1 MRSELLYVSS
11 ILLALAAMG
20 CSKSTIALHAPNCP
34 PSQARTDATRVEI
47 EPISIVADTHP
58 EVPGSRMFDPP
69 GPAHVLTGGMTT
81 ELLARALEGGEQGG
95 YVARCRLD
103 RFAMRTKSESALGRT
118 LASLYVDLGCDVS
131 RKADKAL
138 VWRGA
143 LRGRGA
149 AAADTSVFAN
159 DDQMLQSLADRL
171 MSDVSRELA
180 SDLAVRVL
188 SLKTK
193 SSGRVFANEA
203 AEREGAGIND
213 TSLGGAALS
222 ESQEAAKAAAASLRD
237 PDPMVRAA
245 AWNVIAMAA
254 APDEE
259 WVGGVD
265 DRIDDDAYVRF
276 FQYKAFARHG
286 SKATLSALRRAF
298 RVEPQELLEEF
309 LKDILTSEGLV
320 VRGGR
325 KASAET
331 NGTTTSP

>member
-1 MRSELLYVSS
+1 MRPDLLYVSS
-11 ILLALAAMG
+11 FFLALAAMG

-47 EPISIVADTHP
+47 EPISIVGDAHP
-58 EVPGSRMFDPP
+58 EVPGDWKFAPP
-69 GPAHVLTGGMTT
+69 GPAHVLTGGMST

-95 YVARCRLD
+95 YVAHCRLD
-103 RFAMRTKSESALGRT
+103 RFAMRTKTETTIGRT
-118 LASLYVDLGCDVS
+118 LASLYVDLACDVN
-131 RKADKAL
+131 RKADKAI

-143 LRGRGA
+143 LRGRGIS
-149 AAADTSVFAN
+149 AADSSVFLN

-188 SLKTK
+188 ALKTK

-213 TSLGGAALS
+213 TAMGGAALS
-222 ESQEAAKAAAASLRD
+222 ESQESAKAASSSLRD

-245 AWNVIAMAA
+245 AWNVIAMAS

-259 WVGGVD
+259 WVGGID
-265 DRIDDDAYVRF
+265 DRIDDDAFVRF
-276 FQYKAFARHG
+276 YQYKAFARHG
-286 SKATLSALRRAF
+286 SRATLSALRRAL
-298 RVEPQELLEEF
+298 RAEPQPLLEEF
-309 LKDILTSEGLV
+309 LKDILSGEGLV

-325 KASAET
+325 KANAET